1 MPKRAEKF
9 CRKLRKLTV
18 MPRKRPV
25 KSKKLNKRRK
35 TSWKG
40 IKFAPRVKRVF
51 KLVATAFFAV
61 VISMATISF
70 LSFYKFLRTPFAAS
84 SSLNET
90 FTAEETSSFALSFIV
105 LKDKDDQT
113 SIVEGIY
120 FLAGNA
126 EDKKLDIYDI
136 NVASEFN
143 LPERFGKQR
152 IEKVYALGQLLEE
165 GKGVYLTNKTL
176 EKIFA
181 KKIDRYILTDEE
193 SFAEVSRFF
202 EISDSEDLF
211 ELSSFENAIKIP
223 SEFENLRK
231 NFETDLSLT
240 DILFLANFFRGLGKE
255 TTSLSE
261 LSQED
266 ILDDYSL
273 DKKVREVFFDGG
285 VAQEHKRV
293 IVLNGAEAYKL
304 GSFVS
309 RFVENMGGSVVL
321 VSNTPHVYDESF
333 IISSDTD
340 SETLKK
346 IKRELGIEKVVPQAS
361 PEGEGL
367 KAFMAD
373 ITIISGIDYANSMW

>member
-240 DILFLANFFRGLGKE
+240 DILFLANFF
-255 TTSLSE
+255 
-261 LSQED
+261 
-266 ILDDYSL
+266 I
-273 DKKVREVFFDGG
+273 
-285 VAQEHKRV
+285 
-293 IVLNGAEAYKL
+293 
-304 GSFVS
+304 
-309 RFVENMGGSVVL
+309 
-321 VSNTPHVYDESF
+321 
-333 IISSDTD
+333 
-340 SETLKK
+340 
-346 IKRELGIEKVVPQAS
+346 
-361 PEGEGL
+361 
-367 KAFMAD
+367 
-373 ITIISGIDYANSMW
+373 